1 MSLIEGKQIFK
12 QGYIQLQ
19 QDMLALEVDSFE
31 ENAERMAELI
41 VNLLKS
47 ADVKTGITVSTT
59 GTAAAQT
66 GTTTS
71 KGKLE

>member
-1 MSLIEGKQIFK
+1 MSLVDGKQVFK
-12 QGYIQLQ
+12 AGYIQLQ

-31 ENAERMAELI
+31 ENAERMAELMVTLI
-41 VNLLKS
+41 KS

-59 GTAAAQT
+59 GTATSQT
-66 GTTTS
+66 GATTS